1 MFCPKCSKMNPD
13 TELVCSGCGADL
25 KTETTPAKKEKKG
38 KAVKIIVSLLAV
50 AVVVCIAVLL
60 LNGCAKPTSEMS
72 F

>member
-1 MFCPKCSKMNPD
+1 MIKDLFEKLKFSTYVIFHPFKGFW
-13 TELVCSGCGADL
+13 EL
-25 KTETTPAKKEKKG
+25 KKEKKG

>member
-13 TELVCSGCGADL
+13 TELVCSGCGAEL
-25 KTETTPAKKEKKG
+25 KAADAPVETEKKG
-38 KAVKIIVSLLAV
+38 KAVKIIVSLLAI
-50 AVVVCIAVLL
+50 AVVVCVAVLL